1 MGNVKT
7 KNKAHS
13 KRALTLDDIKLAVAL
28 DLKLNGYVHIT
39 FDRPILV
46 HGRKEKIHIHAEDD
60 LGISYAVICISSP
73 AKLDPNSIIDA
84 VSAIQAEIGV
94 EGEVAVAIPIS
105 LLDKAKDL
113 FGLTRQMFMVD
124 GELRVWT
131 STSPRSVADLIKAKM
146 PMREQ
151 LHTHRAADSAGN
163 QAALFSAYSA
173 CYVV

>member
-7 KNKAHS
+7 KKKTHRS
-13 KRALTLDDIKLAVAL
+13 LTLGDLKLAVAL

-39 FDRPILV
+39 FDKPILI

-84 VSAIQAEIGV
+84 LSAIQAEIGE
-94 EGEVAVAIPIS
+94 EGEVALAIPIS
-105 LLDKAKDL
+105 LLDKVKDL
-113 FGLTRQMFMVD
+113 FGLTRQMFLVD
-124 GELRVWT
+124 YELHVWT

-146 PMREQ
+146 PMHEH
-151 LHTHRAADSAGN
+151 LHAHRAADSAGD
-163 QAALFSAYSA
+163 QVALFSVRSA